1 MSTTRELFAL
11 YSLLDDPQASVQ
23 SAVRERILA
32 LGEDA
37 VQGLRALMKDHAN
50 LHEEIVRD
58 LVNEIRRST
67 ALGRIRREFDG
78 PEEPVDLE
86 EAAFIIAKY
95 GFPEVSTAL
104 YHRRLD
110 DMAADIRVLAGGRA
124 APLDVFMKLRSY
136 LFSDLGFIGNRE
148 DYYNPNNSY
157 INKVIDYRKGIP
169 ITLSVLML
177 VLARRLGITLHGIGM
192 PMHFLVQYDDGSR
205 MFFVDAFNSGIIIT
219 RDQCRLMLSS
229 SGIRLTPEM
238 LTPVSSRDIIE
249 RMWRNLYLAYQQQG
263 EAEEAARVG
272 EILSSINP
280 DFKVN
285 NTMDEDPDE
294 DEDDGD
300 F

>member
-1 MSTTRELFAL
+1 MSATRELFAL
-11 YSLLDDPQASVQ
+11 YSLLDDPQAAVQ
-23 SAVRERILA
+23 KAVRDRILA

-37 VQGLRALMKDHAN
+37 VAGLRELTEVHGN
-50 LHEEIVRD
+50 LHQDVVRD
-58 LVNEIRRST
+58 LVNEIRSST
-67 ALGRIRREFDG
+67 ALRRLGREFDG

-86 EAAFIIAKY
+86 EGAFILCKY
-95 GFPEVSTAL
+95 GFPEINTAV
-104 YHRRLD
+104 YQRRLD

-124 APLDVFMKLRSY
+124 APLDMFMKLRSY

-177 VLARRLGITLHGIGM
+177 VLGKRLGLTLNGIGM

-238 LTPVSSRDIIE
+238 LAPVTTRDIIE

-263 EAEEAARVG
+263 DEDETARVA
-272 EILSSINP
+272 EILAFINP

-285 NTMDEDPDE
+285 NTMDEDSDE
-294 DEDDGD
+294 DEDED

>member
-1 MSTTRELFAL
+1 MSTTRELYAL

-23 SAVRERILA
+23 KAVRDRILA

-37 VQGLRALMKDHAN
+37 VAGLRELTEVHGD
-50 LHEEIVRD
+50 LHQDVVREM
-58 LVNEIRRST
+58 VNEIRRGA
-67 ALGRIRREFDG
+67 ALRRLGREFDG

-86 EAAFIIAKY
+86 EAAFILCKY
-95 GFPEVSTAL
+95 GFPDINTAT
-104 YHRRLD
+104 YQRRLD
-110 DMAADIRVLAGGRA
+110 DMAADIRVLAGARA
-124 APLDVFMKLRSY
+124 APLDMFMKLRSY

-157 INKVIDYRKGIP
+157 LNKVIDYRKGIP

-177 VLARRLGITLHGIGM
+177 VLGHRLGVKLNGIGM

-238 LTPVSSRDIIE
+238 LTPVTTRDIIE
-249 RMWRNLYLAYQQQG
+249 RMWRNLYLAYQQQSD
-263 EAEEAARVG
+263 EEEAMRVG
-272 EILSSINP
+272 ELLAFINP
-280 DFKVN
+280 EFRVN

-294 DEDDGD
+294 DEDED